1 MLKYMAKRFV
11 RSMLTLLI
19 IITVVFCLLRLM
31 PIEGYFNEFDKM
43 TPAQIKV
50 GLDKLGL
57 NKPLHG
63 QLAGFYKKL
72 LDGDLGVSNKYRVNY
87 PVVRIIKEKAP
98 VSLKI
103 GLASVCFALF
113 TGLPLGVK
121 MARSSITKS
130 RLWDRFGMVF
140 VVLIQAV
147 PAAVYHLFIQMY
159 GTGLIRRFAHISTL
173 FSETRPIT
181 WILPIFSLSL
191 FNVSYYALW
200 LRRYMID
207 ESNKDYVMLARAKGV
222 PEERIS
228 GIHVFRNAIVPI
240 VQYIPT
246 SVVLTL
252 MGSIYVESLY
262 SIPGLGGLLVDVI
275 KRQDNTMVQA
285 LVLVYAAVS
294 ILGLFAGDIAMALAD
309 PRISLAAKKGV
320 R

>member
-1 MLKYMAKRFV
+1 MLKYAARRLI
-11 RSMLTLLI
+11 RSMLTLFI

-43 TPAQIKV
+43 TPTQIKV

-57 NKPLHG
+57 NKPLPT
-63 QLAGFYKKL
+63 QLADVYKKL
-72 LDGDLGVSNKYRVNY
+72 LHGDLGVSNKYRVNY
-87 PVVRIIKEKAP
+87 PAARIIKEKAP

-103 GLASVCFALF
+103 GLASVCFALL
-113 TGLPLGVK
+113 TGLPLGII
-121 MARSSITKS
+121 MARSSVTQS
-130 RLWDRFGMVF
+130 WLRDRLGMVF

-159 GTGLIRRFAHISTL
+159 GTGLIGRFTSIPTL
-173 FSETRPIT
+173 FNEARPVT
-181 WILPIFSLSL
+181 WLLPIFSLSL
-191 FNVSYYALW
+191 FSISYYALW
-200 LRRYMID
+200 LRRYMVD

-222 PEERIS
+222 PEGRIS
-228 GIHVFRNAIVPI
+228 SRHVFRNAIVPI
-240 VQYIPT
+240 IQYMPT

-262 SIPGLGGLLVDVI
+262 SIPGMGGLLVDVI

-285 LVLVYAAVS
+285 LVLVYAAAS
-294 ILGLFAGDIAMALAD
+294 ILGLLVGDIAMAIAD